1 MHRSLDID
9 FRVIEDQL
17 RGRNFVRSS
26 EMLGPTENIF
36 KTKEHGYRRVDDAAF
51 LHVMHF
57 EAGTTYSLRITRPD
71 YVCIQISV
79 GGTYNRWIDDHIA
92 PVKPATIDITNAPLS
107 FSDTTAGAKLRGV
120 LIACKR
126 EYLIDHFKLN
136 VDRVPAVY
144 RPIFNSG
151 AGSPSALTLPANPD
165 VMVAADQILSWKHH
179 EPLRHLYLNAKAI
192 EIICEVV
199 AQINGW
205 VPQMRRPPAV
215 QSKRVA
221 IEAAA
226 TIYRREIFN
235 APTIEQLAM
244 RVGLNRNDL
253 TEGFREV
260 FGATPHV
267 YGHLLRMEEA
277 RLMLQDG
284 QLSISEVAR
293 RIGYEGYSSFSRAYS
308 SHFGHSPSV
317 EKRPAQ
323 PIVGSDLLHP
333 TPPVQTEQR

>member
-1 MHRSLDID
+1 
-9 FRVIEDQL
+9 
-17 RGRNFVRSS
+17 
-26 EMLGPTENIF
+26 MLGPTENIF

-57 EAGTTYSLRITRPD
+57 EAGTTFSLKVARAD

-79 GGTYNRWIDDHIA
+79 SGTFNRWINDHAA
-92 PVKPATIDITNAPLS
+92 PVKPATIDITNVPLS
-107 FSDTTAGAKLRGV
+107 FSDTAAGTRLRGV

-126 EYLIDHFKLN
+126 EYLVDHFKLN
-136 VDRVPAVY
+136 VDRIPAVY

-151 AGSPSALTLPANPD
+151 AGSQSALTLPASHD

-179 EPLRHLYLNAKAI
+179 GPLRHLYLNAKAI
-192 EIICEVV
+192 EIICGVV

-205 VPQMRRPPAV
+205 VPQTRRPPAI
-215 QSKRVA
+215 QSKRAA

-226 TIYRREIFN
+226 TIYRNEIFN

-253 TEGFREV
+253 TEGFREA
-260 FGATPHV
+260 FGATPHAYV
-267 YGHLLRMEEA
+267 HLLRMEEA

-308 SHFGHSPSV
+308 SHFGRSPSID
-317 EKRPAQ
+317 KRPAQ
-323 PIVGSDLLHP
+323 PDLLHP
-333 TPPVQTEQR
+333 APQVRTRQR

>member
-1 MHRSLDID
+1 M
-9 FRVIEDQL
+9 
-17 RGRNFVRSS
+17 N
-26 EMLGPTENIF
+26 
-36 KTKEHGYRRVDDAAF
+36 
-51 LHVMHF
+51 F
-57 EAGTTYSLRITRPD
+57 EAGIPYSLKITRPD

-79 GGTYNRWIDDHIA
+79 SGTYNRWINDHVA

-107 FSDTTAGAKLRGV
+107 ISDTQAGTRLRGV
-120 LIACKR
+120 LIACNR
-126 EYLIDHFKLN
+126 EYLVDHFKLN
-136 VDRVPAVY
+136 VDRIPAVY
-144 RPIFNSG
+144 RPIFNSR
-151 AGSPSALTLPANPD
+151 AGSLSALKLPAKSD

-192 EIICEVV
+192 EIICGVV

-205 VPQMRRPPAV
+205 APQMRRPPAV
-215 QSKRVA
+215 QRKRVA

-226 TIYRREIFN
+226 TIYRREIFS

-253 TEGFREV
+253 TEGFREA
-260 FGATPHV
+260 FGATPHA

-277 RLMLQDG
+277 RLMLQEG

-308 SHFGHSPSV
+308 SHFGRSPSV
-317 EKRPAQ
+317 EKLPLNR
-323 PIVGSDLLHP
+323 
-333 TPPVQTEQR
+333 